1 MNPTTVS
8 SRDVAWVLLRIAAG
22 AAVAYQGYGVL
33 FGGVAG
39 GIDGLVSHLED
50 VGVPYPSASAW
61 LASSVGLVCG
71 SQILLGLFAR
81 PAAFCVLAV
90 AVVAA
95 LFPISGAEA
104 VAPLL
109 FGILAGAFL
118 VGGAG
123 HVSFDASKRA
133 RREKASLSIFR

>member
-8 SRDVAWVLLRIAAG
+8 SRDVAWVLLRIVTG
-22 AAVAYQGYGVL
+22 AVVAYQGYGVL

-39 GIDGLVSHLED
+39 GIDGLVSHLEA
-50 VGVPYPSASAW
+50 VGAPYPSASAW
-61 LASSVGLVCG
+61 FASSVGLVCG

-81 PAAFCVLAV
+81 PASFCVLAV
-90 AVVAA
+90 AVIAG
-95 LFPISGAEA
+95 LFPTAGAESI
-104 VAPLL
+104 APLL
-109 FGILAGAFL
+109 SGILAGAFL

-123 HVSFDASKRA
+123 HVSFDAAKRA